1 MEQLEKKGAREV
13 GLEIHADKK
22 SKMSQEQSKAGKSVA
37 PVKKASKAVEAKKWE
52 SDGELRASVAEA
64 RKIAASMNQDFKVTF
79 AKEGPLRVSPQ
90 IIDGKAKVERVKW
103 GEIQG
108 GNLSKADFKP
118 DSLGD
123 GRNRK
128 RRDREEE
135 EEDEKREAKKKRGGD
150 QVDQVGLLDQS
161 LSKPSD
167 LSWDLLAM
175 PWHSQDLAQP
185 RIRTAFA
192 SPKDLSPIKV
202 ASLQAPVIELQNMGE
217 IPVEILLPNISEEPT
232 RSTSKAR
239 GRPRGSYNL
248 LTPEE
253 KAERKTMTNYQWTK
267 LQKARR
273 EAAERKT
280 QDPELLPSLGE
291 TASPRV
297 VNPTEIEQMIQKD
310 READFGGTKKDDVD
324 DETRNIVWG
333 LGFLKNLLDE
343 ENLKELMKTNNL
355 GDVCQDLGRG
365 MKTQKRKTNKTQKQ
379 MTSMGRGIDSA
390 VNALLG
396 FDTYN
401 FADEIDAAVEAIANS
416 NKNLTGN
423 SKPPKQTLSVADAD
437 KKPGFDL
444 NSLIEASCS
453 AVVDMEVALT

>member
-128 RRDREEE
+128 RRGREEE
-135 EEDEKREAKKKRGGD
+135 KEKREAKKKRGGD

-175 PWHSQDLAQP
+175 PWHSQNLAQP